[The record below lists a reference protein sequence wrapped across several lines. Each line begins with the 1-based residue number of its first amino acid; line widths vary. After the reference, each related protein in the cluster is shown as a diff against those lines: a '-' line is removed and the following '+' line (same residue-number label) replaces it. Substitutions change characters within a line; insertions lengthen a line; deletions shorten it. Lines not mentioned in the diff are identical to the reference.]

1 MEKACRLVGV
11 IDEIGILKEGEVFMR
26 FSPTNS
32 YKDAIVR

>member
-11 IDEIGILKEGEVFMR
+11 IDELGILKEGEVFIR
-26 FSPTNS
+26 LSPTNS